1 MAAKILVATPHVAF
15 GELIR
20 QSLVESAGYTVDV
33 TNRGVGLVDR
43 CRAGAYRLLIMDSDL
58 PDVSIPDMGKALL
71 AHLPELRLALFP
83 PGNDPHSPLLLNFAP
98 HAFLRKPFYL
108 PDLLETVERLV
119 PAPGAQP
126 VPKPPLHPDPP
137 GSSAGL
143 DWLDDASRAAQ
154 HLTRLSLQSSAQA
167 ALITRS
173 GKLWAYAGQ
182 LQQDAAQEL
191 ASVVTRYWD
200 MNGGTDLARF
210 ARLTS
215 TGVQY
220 MLYATPVTGDLVLA
234 LAFDASTPFSRI
246 RLQASDLARA
256 LTVPPPE
263 PAPESPRLRPAEEA
277 LESEEEPEE
286 VEPIDISSLPPLFD
300 DVPPPNPEPVSSE
313 WVPETPQ
320 PAMTVGSQPAPAE
333 APIRVEVDAPVKPP
347 TNAAV
352 ADEEPASIRE
362 EGAPPE
368 LEPVSPGLY
377 DLNYACVL
385 LPRFSHHYLTGEL
398 AAKLAVWTPDIC
410 LGFGWRLEGLSIR
423 PDYMQWIVRV
433 LPATAPGVMIRQ
445 MRQALSQRIFETF
458 PHLQYENLLGDFW
471 APGYLVVGGTQ
482 MATGQMVRDFITQTR
497 QRQGMR

>member
-1 MAAKILVATPHVAF
+1 
-15 GELIR
+15 
-20 QSLVESAGYTVDV
+20 
-33 TNRGVGLVDR
+33 
-43 CRAGAYRLLIMDSDL
+43 
-58 PDVSIPDMGKALL
+58 
-71 AHLPELRLALFP
+71 
-83 PGNDPHSPLLLNFAP
+83 
-98 HAFLRKPFYL
+98 
-108 PDLLETVERLV
+108 
-119 PAPGAQP
+119 
-126 VPKPPLHPDPP
+126 
-137 GSSAGL
+137 
-143 DWLDDASRAAQ
+143 
-154 HLTRLSLQSSAQA
+154 
-167 ALITRS
+167 
-173 GKLWAYAGQ
+173 
-182 LQQDAAQEL
+182 QEL
-191 ASVVTRYWD
+191 AAVITRYWD

-246 RLQASDLARA
+246 RLQAADLAHA

-263 PAPESPRLRPAEEA
+263 PASEAPRPRPTEKTSEP
-277 LESEEEPEE
+277 EEEPEE
-286 VEPIDISSLPPLFD
+286 VEPIDISSLPPLFE
-300 DVPPPNPEPVSSE
+300 DVPPPNPEPVTSD
-313 WVPETPQ
+313 WVHETQPEQ
-320 PAMTVGSQPAPAE
+320 AQPAPAE
-333 APIRVEVDAPVKPP
+333 ASTRVEVAIPAKQPSTAAEAEEPP
-347 TNAAV
+347 TF
-352 ADEEPASIRE
+352 IRE

-368 LEPVSPGLY
+368 LEPVAPGLY

-398 AAKLAVWTPDIC
+398 AAKLAGWTPDIC